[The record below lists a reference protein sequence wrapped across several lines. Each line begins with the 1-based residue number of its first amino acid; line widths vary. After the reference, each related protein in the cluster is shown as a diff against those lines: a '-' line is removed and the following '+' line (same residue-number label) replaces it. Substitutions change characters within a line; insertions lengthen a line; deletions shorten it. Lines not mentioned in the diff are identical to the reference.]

1 VEELAQWLKSQSKG
15 LRTYKA
21 FQQRVLED
29 GARHRDQYA
38 LYYLLAMLVGRFID
52 AYEEMPLNLE
62 VIEEAHKRLVALSDK
77 AARFD
82 ALSADERLKLLN
94 EIAAADLH

>member
-1 VEELAQWLKSQSKG
+1 
-15 LRTYKA
+15 
-21 FQQRVLED
+21 
-29 GARHRDQYA
+29 
-38 LYYLLAMLVGRFID
+38 MLVGRFID